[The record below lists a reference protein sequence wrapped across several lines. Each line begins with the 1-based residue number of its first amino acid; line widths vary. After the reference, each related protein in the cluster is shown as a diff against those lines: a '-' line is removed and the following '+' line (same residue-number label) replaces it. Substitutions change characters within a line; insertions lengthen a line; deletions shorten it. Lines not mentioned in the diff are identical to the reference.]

1 MNKRKKDFDIKNL
14 PDEIQVMMYLALL
27 KCFFGLSNED
37 IIIKLKE
44 KGIIK

>member
-1 MNKRKKDFDIKNL
+1 MNKRKKDFDIKKL
-14 PDEIQVMMYLALL
+14 PYEVQIIMYLSLL
-27 KCFFGLSNED
+27 KCYFGLSNED

>member
-1 MNKRKKDFDIKNL
+1 MNKMKKDFDIKKL
-14 PDEIQVMMYLALL
+14 PYEVQIMMYLSLL
-27 KCFFGLSNED
+27 KIYFGLSNED